1 MTSII
6 QVGMLIINTLV
17 GLYLLLVVL
26 RFLLQLVRADF
37 YNPVSQF
44 IVKATNP
51 PLIPL
56 RKVIPGWGGID
67 IASLV
72 LALLVQTTAI
82 ILILLLHGIQSFSL
96 IGTFL
101 LWAVLGVIGLLL
113 KIYFWGLLITII
125 ASWVAPNSYN
135 PVLILINQILEP
147 VTKPIRN
154 LMPDMGGI
162 DISPIFLLLFIQ
174 ICEVILNALVNA
186 SGLAMM
192 MKDIPGLVI
201 GV

>member
-1 MTSII
+1 MSSLT
-6 QVGMLIINTLV
+6 QVGLLVINTLV

-44 IVKATNP
+44 IVKATNA

-56 RKVIPGWGGID
+56 RKVIPGFGGID

-72 LALLVQTTAI
+72 LALLVQAVAI
-82 ILILLLHGIQSFSL
+82 VLILLLNGIQPPPLLVVMWSA
-96 IGTFL
+96 IG
-101 LWAVLGVIGLLL
+101 VLSLLL
-113 KIYFWGLLITII
+113 KVYFWGLLITVI

-147 VTKPIRN
+147 AMKPIRKI
-154 LMPDMGGI
+154 MPDMGGI
-162 DISPIFLLLFIQ
+162 DISPIIMFLLIQ
-174 ICEVILNALVNA
+174 VLEILLVK
-186 SGLAMM
+186 GLAQASSM
-192 MKDIPGLVI
+192 PAGLVM